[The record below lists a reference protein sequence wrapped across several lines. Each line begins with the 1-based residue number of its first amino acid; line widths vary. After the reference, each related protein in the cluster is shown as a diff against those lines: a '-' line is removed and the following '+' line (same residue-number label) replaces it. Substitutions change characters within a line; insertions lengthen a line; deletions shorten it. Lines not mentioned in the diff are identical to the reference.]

1 MTLRSE
7 KVAVGEAG
15 PIDEGAQKLRP
26 FRGGVLVVTSTALR
40 RGETAITAD
49 ILQTKLAI
57 VGMVVILEILRL
69 LGLDASIPRPRG
81 RSRWFP
87 ASATPDSNRLV
98 ATRALRGLADGA
110 VSVLLPSYLSAL
122 GLGATQIG
130 VIVFGTLFGSALVT
144 LWAGLAGQRI
154 GRRRLLL
161 CACGLM
167 MATGLGFIYVRS
179 FWPLFAVALVG
190 TLNPSSGDVSVFL
203 PLEQAALAET
213 VVTRELTG
221 IFAIYNVAGALAG
234 ALGALASGLPLFL
247 ASRFGWNMIAAQ
259 RSGFFAYSAIAV
271 IAAIVY
277 HSLSGA
283 VEVDASPVHI
293 APLAKSR
300 GIVLR
305 LASLFSLDAFGGG
318 FAIQSLLALWLFRRF
333 NMSVQAA
340 GVFFFAA
347 GLLGSLSQFVSSA
360 LAVRIGR
367 IRTMVYTHVPSN
379 AFLILAAMMPSAK
392 LTILFLLLRS
402 SLSQMDVPARQ
413 SYVMAV
419 VPTEE
424 RAAAASVTNVPRSLA
439 AALAPV
445 PAGMMLDAS
454 SLGWPLICAGALKIL
469 YDFLLLLQFRSV
481 RPADELYD

>member
-1 MTLRSE
+1 
-7 KVAVGEAG
+7 
-15 PIDEGAQKLRP
+15 
-26 FRGGVLVVTSTALR
+26 
-40 RGETAITAD
+40 
-49 ILQTKLAI
+49 
-57 VGMVVILEILRL
+57 
-69 LGLDASIPRPRG
+69 
-81 RSRWFP
+81 
-87 ASATPDSNRLV
+87 
-98 ATRALRGLADGA
+98 
-110 VSVLLPSYLSAL
+110 VLLPSYLSAL

-130 VIVFGTLFGSALVT
+130 IIVFGTLFGSALVT

-161 CACGLM
+161 GACGLM
-167 MATGLGFIYVRS
+167 MATGLGFTYIRS
-179 FWPLFAVALVG
+179 FWSLFAVALVG

-221 IFAIYNVAGALAG
+221 IFAIYSVAGALAG
-234 ALGALASGLPLFL
+234 ALGALASGLPAFL
-247 ASRFGWNMIAAQ
+247 APRFGWNMIAAQ
-259 RSGFFAYSAIAV
+259 RSGFVAYSVIAL

-277 HSLSGA
+277 RSLSGA
-283 VEVDASPVHI
+283 VEVEASPVHV

-300 GIVLR
+300 AIVVR
-305 LASLFSLDAFGGG
+305 LATLFSLDAFSGG

-360 LAVRIGR
+360 LAARIGR

-392 LTILFLLLRS
+392 LTIVFLLLRS

-419 VPTEE
+419 VPTQE
-424 RAAAASVTNVPRSLA
+424 RAAAASLTNVPRSLA

-454 SLGWPLICAGALKIL
+454 SLGWPLICAGALKVL

-481 RPADELYD
+481 KPADELYD